1 MAVTQFGAPIPGQSL
16 TTSKPGERR
25 WERPPEAASVED
37 ALRFYMERLSDEE
50 VIDDFMVAIEA
61 GVAIVPLVETLYL
74 SNVMNGIHSLD
85 VGIIVAP
92 ALSEYFAAVARS
104 YDIEYKLSKRDYK
117 KEQSEKEK
125 AKLIMLLQSAISEVG
140 TPDEGTAMLSDMASY
155 LEGEKPQEEI
165 QEEPPEPEELQQVA
179 EPMEEPMEEIT
190 AEPMPPEGAGLMAR
204 GV

>member
-16 TTSKPGERR
+16 ATSKPGERR

-50 VIDDFMVAIEA
+50 VIDDFMVAIES
-61 GVAIVPLVETLYL
+61 GIAIVPLVETLYL
-74 SNVMNGIHSLD
+74 SSVMNGIHSLD

-104 YDIEYKLSKRDYK
+104 YDIDYKLSKKDYK

-125 AKLIMLLQSAISEVG
+125 AKLVMLLQSAISEVD

-155 LEGEKPQEEI
+155 LEGEKPQEET
-165 QEEPPEPEELQQVA
+165 PELEELQQVA

-190 AEPMPPEGAGLMAR
+190 AEPMPSEGAGLMAR